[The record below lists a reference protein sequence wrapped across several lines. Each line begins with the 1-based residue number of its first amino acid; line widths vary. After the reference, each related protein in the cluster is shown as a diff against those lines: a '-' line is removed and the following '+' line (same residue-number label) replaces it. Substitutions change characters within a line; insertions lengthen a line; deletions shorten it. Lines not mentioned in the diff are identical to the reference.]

1 MLNSLHPGLILI
13 LVGVIAALVPKAVRK
28 WVLAIGPAV
37 ALIAALMLTKGDLMI
52 IPFINGMNLHLMMV
66 DSLSWIFVVIFA
78 LLAFMGGVYSMHND
92 SWAEALASMAYAGS
106 TISMVLAGDW
116 VTLLFFWELMAIS
129 SLYLIWGN
137 HTAKS
142 RRAGFRYIM
151 VHFFGGN
158 MLLFGVLLKVTAGD
172 FMISSLTGA
181 HDAAFWLILIA
192 VCVNSVVPPLHAWV
206 ADAYPESTITGG
218 AFMSSLTTK
227 AGIYVMIRLFAG
239 TDWLIWVG
247 IVMALYGAIFAII
260 ENDMRRLLSYHIV
273 SQLGFM
279 VAGVGLGTAMALD
292 GAAAHAVTNVLQ
304 KSMLFMCAG
313 VVMYATGRRKLNELG
328 GLAKQM
334 PLLCVF
340 FLIAAFSISGVPLF
354 DGFVAKSITISAAA
368 EAGHGTMELMLSL
381 ASIGTFLSIT
391 LKMTYYMFFAPQQEG
406 LEVGSV
412 PKNMMVALGI
422 AAFMNIIFGIV
433 PSLLH
438 NYLPYPIEY
447 HAYTVDHLTQYVE
460 VLVAAMIPF
469 MLYLSHMMPKSKLAL
484 DFDWFY
490 RKPLVSCVS
499 WISSMCCAI
508 RDGLGGMIRSMV
520 DGTKPFMDNPIAFMK
535 RTWNGTQPEQYDPDQ
550 YRPLIGEVMLV
561 DILILVVAIGIFWV
575 LM

>member
-1 MLNSLHPGLILI
+1 MSNLHPGLILL
-13 LVGVIAALVPKAVRK
+13 LVGVIAAIVPKNIRKYVMAV
-28 WVLAIGPAV
+28 GPAV
-37 ALIAALMLTKGDLMI
+37 ALAAVFTLDQGDLWVV
-52 IPFINGMNLHLMMV
+52 PFINGMQLHLMVV
-66 DSLSWIFVVIFA
+66 DKLSWIFVAIFT
-78 LLAFMGGVYSMHND
+78 LLAFMGGIYAMHND
-92 SWAEALASMAYAGS
+92 SWAEALASMSYAGS
-106 TISMVLAGDW
+106 TVCMVLAGDW
-116 VTLLFFWELMAIS
+116 VTLLFFWELMAIT
-129 SLYLIWGN
+129 SLYLIWAN
-137 HTAKS
+137 HTARS

-158 MLLFGVLLKVTAGD
+158 MLLFGVVLKVTGGD
-172 FMISSLTGA
+172 FLVSNLTA
-181 HDAAFWLILIA
+181 NHDLAFWLILIA
-192 VCVNSVVPPLHAWV
+192 VCINSVVPPLHAWV

-218 AFMSSLTTK
+218 VFMSSLTTK

-247 IVMALYGAIFAII
+247 VIMAIYGAIFAII

-279 VAGVGLGTAMALD
+279 VAGVGLGTGMALD
-292 GAAAHAVTNVLQ
+292 GATAHAVTNVLQ

-313 VVMYATGRRKLNELG
+313 AVMYSTGRRKLNELG

-368 EAGHGTMELMLSL
+368 EAGNGAMELLLSL

-391 LKMTYYMFFAPQQEG
+391 LKMTYFMFFAPAQNG
-406 LEVGSV
+406 LEIKRPI
-412 PKNMMVALGI
+412 PKNMMVAMGI

-438 NYLPYPIEY
+438 NALPYPIEY

-460 VLVAAMIPF
+460 VLVASMIPF
-469 MLYLSHMMPKSKLAL
+469 LVYLAHMMPHSKLAL

-499 WISSMCCAI
+499 WISSLCCAI
-508 RDGLGGMIRSMV
+508 RDGLGGMFRGMV
-520 DGTKPFMDNPIAFMK
+520 DGLKPFMDNPVAFMG
-535 RTWNGTQPEQYDPDQ
+535 RTWNGTIPKQYDADQ
-550 YRPLIGEVMLV
+550 YRPEIGEVMLV
-561 DILILVVAIGIFWV
+561 DFLILAVAIAIFWV